1 MRHSSKLIF
10 KSFLLIL
17 FVAFLNSATAQTIR
31 GKVTDATTGEP
42 LVGATVTLEGTKF
55 VTIVNLD
62 GSYVFKNVPPG
73 KYEIKIKYS
82 GYEKPKEQDVEVKA
96 GEEVK
101 GLNFQLA
108 VESKELSSIVVT
120 SSKNG
125 ESDKYA
131 RSLERKSDVVQ
142 NILSTKAIEL
152 SPDVTVANS
161 LQRVS
166 GVTVQRSSSGEG
178 RYAIIRGM
186 DQRYNSTLVNGIKI
200 PSPDDKFR
208 YVPLDIF
215 PSDILER
222 LEVIKAL
229 TPNMEADAIGGVMNL
244 VMKSAAS
251 KKTFHV
257 FLATGENILFKEDR
271 PFATFDHKVINKKDP
286 AEINGNSY
294 IASDYDFPRANLDQ
308 QRQRDPI
315 NLQTGITFSN
325 RFFKKKLGFLV
336 AASYQNNYRGSD
348 AIFNVLDA
356 QPTYRRNLT
365 VNGVPGNNYDNNAKF
380 GDANI
385 RQYSTQNKRVA
396 INNKW
401 DYTFDKN
408 NKISLFNLFVRL
420 DEFQARYTVDT
431 NVATNPGQI
440 TYNTRSRWQI
450 QTIYN
455 STLQGD
461 HQVIPNF
468 KINWSGVYSFAK
480 QQIPDQA
487 DFNTTNV
494 AVNGVLQQQQN
505 LVKGMN
511 RIWTHNTDKDYAGYL
526 NFIYTPKIHQTNV
539 ELSVGGLYRHK
550 DRDNYYN
557 SYSLSANGAT
567 QNYTTI
573 YSAAYSFNPSGA
585 GAANLTTPNTYTLTE
600 EITAG
605 YGQFK
610 FMATPKLQILGG
622 ARIEYT
628 NQNYTTAAP
637 KTYNL
642 KDGRIW
648 YTDVLPSLHLKYD
661 INKKQSIRASY
672 FNSLVR
678 PGFFEITPYYLD
690 ATEDTYAA
698 QGNPT
703 LKHTTADNF
712 DLRYEL
718 FPGGSDQVLAGAFYK
733 TIHNPIETAFYNKLI
748 TGGNSGTSTAILTP
762 QNFGD
767 ATNYGFELVAT
778 KYFGKFGINA
788 NYTYTHSAI
797 TTDKN
802 YFYYDTTLSPARGNT
817 KVLSQ
822 TRPMQGQANHVAN
835 VSLLIKD
842 PKIGLDVQLAFVYTG
857 EKLALVSSYYE
868 LDTWQSPYSQ
878 LDFSFE
884 KKIVKHL
891 SLYGKVN
898 NLTNSK
904 TRFFIKQPYV
914 LENTLNR
921 IPGQDDPANSI
932 FVQRDIYKLSFLFG
946 LRFKL

>member
-1 MRHSSKLIF
+1 MHYFSKLILRSF
-10 KSFLLIL
+10 SIVLFLL
-17 FVAFLNSATAQTIR
+17 FTAAASAQTIR
-31 GKVTDATTGEP
+31 GKVTDAATGEP
-42 LVGATVTLEGTKF
+42 LVGATVTLEDTKF
-55 VTIVNLD
+55 ATVVNLD
-62 GSYVFKNVPPG
+62 GSYVFKNVPAG
-73 KYEIKIKYS
+73 KYDIKVKYV
-82 GYEKPKEQDVEVKA
+82 GYEKEEIKNVEVKA
-96 GEEVK
+96 GQDVK
-101 GLNFQLA
+101 GMDVKLKA
-108 VESKELSSIVVT
+108 ASKELTGVVMT
-120 SSKNG
+120 SSKNT

-142 NILSTKAIEL
+142 NLLSAKAIEL

-244 VMKSAAS
+244 VMKSAPA
-251 KKTFHV
+251 KQTFTV
-257 FLATGENILFKEDR
+257 FAATGENMLFNDR
-271 PFATFDHKVINKKDP
+271 PFATFDHSVISKKDP

-294 IASDYDFPRANLDQ
+294 IATDKDFPRANLDQ
-308 QRQRDPI
+308 HKKSNPL
-315 NLQTGITFSN
+315 NLQTGITYSN
-325 RFFKKKLGFLV
+325 RFLKKKLGFLI
-336 AASYQNNYRGSD
+336 AGSYQNNYRGSD
-348 AIFNVLDA
+348 AIFNVQDA

-365 VNGVPGNNYDNNAKF
+365 VNGVPGQNYDNNAKF

-385 RQYSTQNKRVA
+385 RQYSTQNTRIA

-401 DYTFDKN
+401 DYVFN
-408 NKISLFNLFVRL
+408 QSNKISLYNLYVRM

-450 QTIYN
+450 QSIYN

-461 HQVIPNF
+461 HSLRSNF
-468 KINWSGVYSFAK
+468 KINWSAVYSLAK
-480 QQIPDQA
+480 QQVPDQA

-511 RIWTHNTDKDYAGYL
+511 RIWSHNTDKDYAGYL
-526 NFIYTPKIHQTNV
+526 NFIYTPKIHETNV
-539 ELSVGGLYRHK
+539 EFSVGGLYRHK
-550 DRDNYYN
+550 NRDNYYN
-557 SYSLSANGAT
+557 SYSLSADGAT
-567 QNYTTI
+567 QNYTDI
-573 YSAAYSFNPSGA
+573 YHAAYSFNPSSA
-585 GAANLTTPNTYTLTE
+585 GAPNLTTPNTYTLKE

-610 FMATPKLQILGG
+610 FMASPKLQILGG

-628 NQNYTTAAP
+628 NVHYNTAAP

-661 INKKQSIRASY
+661 INKKQSMRLSY

-678 PGFFEITPYYLD
+678 PGYFEMTPYYLD
-690 ATEDTYAA
+690 ATEDQYAA

-718 FPGGSDQVLAGAFYK
+718 FPGGSDQVLAGVFYK
-733 TIHNPIETAFYNKLI
+733 NIHNPIETAFYNKLI

-802 YFYYDTTLSPARGNT
+802 YFYYDTTLVPARGNT

-835 VSLLIKD
+835 VSLLVKD

-857 EKLALVSSYYE
+857 ERIALVSSYYQ
-868 LDTWQSPYSQ
+868 LDTWQAPYSQ

-884 KKIVKHL
+884 KRIVKHL

-921 IPGQDDPANSI
+921 IPGQDDPMNSI

>member
-1 MRHSSKLIF
+1 MHHSAKLIL
-10 KSFLLIL
+10 KSFLFI
-17 FVAFLNSATAQTIR
+17 FCIAMINIVGAQTIR
-31 GKVTDATTGEP
+31 GKVTDAATGEP
-42 LVGATVTLEGTKF
+42 LVGASVSLEHTNYNTVA
-55 VTIVNLD
+55 NLD
-62 GSYVFKNVPPG
+62 GSFIFKNVPPG
-73 KYEIKIKYS
+73 KYEVKVKYS
-82 GYEKPKEQDVEVKA
+82 GYEKPGEKDVVMKA
-96 GEEVK
+96 GLDIK
-101 GLNFQLA
+101 GIDFQLVVA
-108 VESKELSSIVVT
+108 SKELTGVVVGSSRHT
-120 SSKNG
+120 

-131 RSLERKSDVVQ
+131 RSLERKSDVVK
-142 NILSTKAIEL
+142 NILSTRAIEL

-161 LQRVS
+161 LQRIS

-215 PSDILER
+215 PSDILDR

-229 TPNMEADAIGGVMNL
+229 TPSMEADAIGGVMNL
-244 VMKSAAS
+244 VMKTAAN
-251 KKTFHV
+251 KKTFQV
-257 FLATGENILFKEDR
+257 FAATGETMLFNDR
-271 PFATFDHKVINKKDP
+271 PFATFDHKVISKKDP
-286 AEINGNSY
+286 AAINGNTY
-294 IASDYDFPRANLDQ
+294 IAGDKDFPRANLDQ
-308 QRQRDPI
+308 HNKSNPL
-315 NLQTGITFSN
+315 NLQTGFTYSD
-325 RFFKKKLGFLV
+325 RFLKKKLGFLV
-336 AASYQNNYRGSD
+336 AGSYQNNYRGSD
-348 AIFNVLDA
+348 AIFNVQDA
-356 QPTYRRNLT
+356 QPTYRRNLA
-365 VNGVPGNNYDNNAKF
+365 VNGVAGQNFDNSAKF

-385 RQYSTQNKRVA
+385 RRYSTQNTRVA
-396 INNKW
+396 VNNKW
-401 DYTFDKN
+401 DYAFNKN
-408 NKISLFNLFVRL
+408 NRISLFNLFVRL

-450 QTIYN
+450 QSIYN

-461 HQVIPNF
+461 HDLKSNF
-468 KINWSGVYSFAK
+468 KINWSAVYSLAK

-494 AVNGVLQQQQN
+494 AVNGVLQQSQD
-505 LVKGMN
+505 LVKTMT

-526 NFIYTPKIHQTNV
+526 NFIYSPKIYQTTV
-539 ELSVGGLYRHK
+539 ELSMGGLFRHK
-550 DRDNYYN
+550 NRDNYYN
-557 SYSLSANGAT
+557 SYSLLATGAT
-567 QNYTTI
+567 QNYTGI
-573 YSAAYSFNPSGA
+573 YSASYAFNPAGA
-585 GAANLTTPNTYTLTE
+585 GSPNLNTPNTYKLTE
-600 EITAG
+600 EISAG
-605 YGQFK
+605 YAQFK
-610 FMATPKLQILGG
+610 LMATPKLQILGG
-622 ARIEYT
+622 ARIEHT
-628 NQNYTTAAP
+628 RQNYQTAAP
-637 KTYNL
+637 ETYNL
-642 KDGRIW
+642 KDGGIW

-661 INKKQSIRASY
+661 LDRKQSVRLSY

-690 ATEDTYAA
+690 ATEDQYAA

-762 QNFGD
+762 QNFGN

-778 KYFGKFGINA
+778 KYFGMFGINA

-797 TTDKN
+797 TTSKN
-802 YFYYDTTLSPARGNT
+802 YFYYDTTLVPARGNT

-822 TRPMQGQANHVAN
+822 TRPMQGQADHVAN
-835 VSLLIKD
+835 VSLLMKA

-921 IPGQDDPANSI
+921 IPGQDDPVNSI

>member
-1 MRHSSKLIF
+1 MHLPKPKF
-10 KSFLLIL
+10 KITSFLLLLVL
-17 FVAFLNSATAQTIR
+17 FSIATHAQTIR
-31 GKVTDATTGEP
+31 GKVIDATTGEA
-42 LVGATVTLEGTKF
+42 LVGATVSLENTIF
-55 VTIVNLD
+55 STIVNLD
-62 GSYVFKNVPPG
+62 GSYVFKNIPAG
-73 KYEIKIKYS
+73 NYEVKVKYS
-82 GYEKPKEQDVEVKA
+82 GYEKSKEIKVQVKA
-96 GEEVK
+96 GVAIK
-101 GLNFQLA
+101 GINFQLKTA
-108 VESKELSSIVVT
+108 SRDLIGVIVT
-120 SSKNG
+120 ATKNG
-125 ESDKYA
+125 ETDKGA
-131 RSLERKSDVVQ
+131 RSLEQRANFVQ

-229 TPNMEADAIGGVMNL
+229 TPSMEADAIGGVMNL
-244 VMKSAAS
+244 VMKSATN
-251 KKTFHV
+251 KKALHV
-257 FLATGENILFKEDR
+257 FLATGESVLFKSR
-271 PFATFDHKVINKKDP
+271 PFETFDHTVINKKDP
-286 AEINGNSY
+286 AQINGSDY
-294 IASDYDFPRANLDQ
+294 IATDKDFPRANLDQ
-308 QRQRDPI
+308 HKRIDPI
-315 NLQTGITFSN
+315 NLQAGITFSN
-325 RFFKKKLGFLV
+325 RFLDKKLGFLITG
-336 AASYQNNYRGSD
+336 SYQNTFRGSD
-348 AIFNVLDA
+348 QIFNEQAA
-356 QPTYRRNLT
+356 QSTYRRNLT
-365 VNGVPGNNYDNNAKF
+365 VNGIPGNNYDNSANF
-380 GDANI
+380 DDANI
-385 RQYSTQNKRVA
+385 RQYSTQNTRVA
-396 INNKW
+396 FNNKW
-401 DYTFDKN
+401 DYAFNKN
-408 NKISLFNLFVRL
+408 NRISLYNLFVRL
-420 DEFQARYTVDT
+420 DEYQARSTVDT
-431 NVATNPGQI
+431 NIATNPGQI
-440 TYNTRSRWQI
+440 TFNTKSRWQI
-450 QTIYN
+450 QSIYN

-461 HQVIPNF
+461 HQVKSNF
-468 KINWSGVYSFAK
+468 KINWSAVFSYAK

-487 DFNTTNV
+487 DYNTTNV
-494 AVNGVLQQQQN
+494 AVNGQLQQAQN
-505 LVKGMN
+505 LLKGMT

-526 NFIYTPKIHQTNV
+526 NFIYTPKIYNTAV

-550 DRDNYYN
+550 NRDNYYN
-557 SYSLSANGAT
+557 SYSLSANGST
-567 QNYTTI
+567 QNFTDI
-573 YSAAYSFNPSGA
+573 YNADYEFNPSGA
-585 GAANLTTPNTYTLTE
+585 GAPNLTTPNTYNLTE
-600 EITAG
+600 EISAG
-605 YGQFK
+605 YGQFRFRAAK
-610 FMATPKLQILGG
+610 KLQILGG
-622 ARIEYT
+622 VRVEHT
-628 NQNYTTAAP
+628 NQRYNTAAP

-642 KDGRIW
+642 KDGKIW
-648 YTDVLPSLHLKYD
+648 YTDFLPSLHLKYE
-661 INKKQSIRASY
+661 INHKQSIRVSY

-678 PGFFEITPYYLD
+678 PGFFEITPYYLESS
-690 ATEDTYAA
+690 TEDQYAA

-712 DLRYEL
+712 DFRYEL
-718 FPGGSDQVLAGAFYK
+718 FPGASDQILAGAFYK
-733 TIHNPIETAFYNKLI
+733 EIHNPIETSFYNKLI

-767 ATNYGFELVAT
+767 AKNYGFEFVVT
-778 KYFGKFGINA
+778 KYFGMFGINA

-802 YFYYDTTLSPARGNT
+802 YFYYDTTLNPARGNT
-817 KVLSQ
+817 KVLQQ

-835 VSLLIKD
+835 VSFLVKA
-842 PKIGLDVQLAFVYTG
+842 PKIGLDMQLAFVYTG
-857 EKLALVSSYYE
+857 EKLALVSSYYD

-904 TRFFIKQPYV
+904 TRYFIKQPYV

-921 IPGQDDPANSI
+921 IPGQDDPNNSI

>member
-1 MRHSSKLIF
+1 MSFSKKTTKYYIL
-10 KSFLLIL
+10 SFLIL
-17 FVAFLNSATAQTIR
+17 FINLSSVSQIIR
-31 GKVTDATTGEP
+31 GKVTDVNTGEP
-42 LVGATVTLEGTKF
+42 LVGATVSIDDTKF
-55 VTIVNLD
+55 STVVNLD
-62 GSYVFKNVPPG
+62 GSYVFKKLPAGV
-73 KYEIKIKYS
+73 YEIKVKYS
-82 GYEKPKEQDVEVKA
+82 GYENEKQKNIVVKEGQ
-96 GEEVK
+96 EVK
-101 GLNFQLA
+101 GINFQLKI
-108 VESKELSSIVVT
+108 ESKELNSITVSST
-120 SSKNG
+120 KNA
-125 ESDKYA
+125 ETDKYA
-131 RSLERKSDVVQ
+131 RSLERKADVVQ

-186 DQRYNSTLVNGIKI
+186 DQRYNSTLINGIKI

-244 VMKSAAS
+244 VMKSAAK
-251 KKTFHV
+251 KKTVQV
-257 FLATGENILFKEDR
+257 FVATGENILFKDR
-271 PFATFDHKVINKKDP
+271 PFATFDHKAINKKDP
-286 AEINGNSY
+286 AQINGNSY
-294 IASDYDFPRANLDQ
+294 IATDKDFPRGNLAQ
-308 QRQRDPI
+308 HKQTDPI
-315 NLQTGITFSN
+315 NFQAGITFGN
-325 RFFKKKLGFLV
+325 RFFKKKLGFLF
-336 AASYQNNYRGSD
+336 AASFQNNYRGSD
-348 AIFNVLDA
+348 AIFNVQDA

-401 DYTFDKN
+401 DYSFNKH
-408 NKISLFNLFVRL
+408 NKISLFNLFVKL
-420 DEFQARYTVDT
+420 DELQARYTVDT
-431 NVATNPGQI
+431 NVSTNPGQI

-450 QTIYN
+450 QSIYN
-455 STLQGD
+455 STLQGE
-461 HQVIPNF
+461 HEVS
-468 KINWSGVYSFAK
+468 KRLKLNWSAVYSIAK

-494 AVNGVLQQQQN
+494 AVNGILQQSQN

-511 RIWTHNTDKDYAGYL
+511 RVWTHNTDKDYAGYL
-526 NFIYTPKIHQTNV
+526 NFIYTPKIFDTKV
-539 ELSVGGLYRHK
+539 EFSAGGLYRHK
-550 DRDNYYN
+550 NRDNYYN
-557 SYSLSANGAT
+557 SYSLSASGTT
-567 QNYTTI
+567 QNYTNI
-573 YSAAYSFNPSGA
+573 YAADYKFNPSGA
-585 GAANLTTPNTYTLTE
+585 GAANLNTPNTYSLTE

-610 FMATPKLQILGG
+610 FMITKKLQILGG
-622 ARIEYT
+622 ARVEYT

-648 YTDVLPSLHLKYD
+648 YTDILPSLHFKYEV
-661 INKKQSIRASY
+661 NKKQSIRASY

-690 ATEDTYAA
+690 ATEDQYAA

-712 DLRYEL
+712 DVRYEL
-718 FPGGSDQVLAGAFYK
+718 FPNGADQILAGAFYK
-733 TIHNPIETAFYNKLI
+733 IIHNPIETAFYNKLI

-762 QNFGD
+762 QNFGN
-767 ATNYGFELVAT
+767 ANNYGFEFVAT

-802 YFYYDTTLSPARGNT
+802 YFYYDTTLNPSRGNT
-817 KVLSQ
+817 KILQQ

-868 LDTWQSPYSQ
+868 LDTWQAPYSQ

-884 KKIVKHL
+884 KKIMKHL
-891 SLYGKVN
+891 ALYGKVN
-898 NLTNSK
+898 NLTNST
-904 TRFFIKQPYV
+904 TRFFIKQPYI

-921 IPGQDDPANSI
+921 IPGQDDVTNSI
-932 FVQRDIYKLSFLFG
+932 FVQRDIYKISFLFG

>member
-1 MRHSSKLIF
+1 MHTFTKLIF
-10 KSFLLIL
+10 RNYLLIL
-17 FVAFLNSATAQTIR
+17 FLFIFNAASAQTIK
-31 GKVTDATTGEP
+31 GKVTDAATGEP
-42 LVGATVTLEGTKF
+42 LVGATVSLADTKF
-55 VTIVNLD
+55 ATIVNLD
-62 GSYVFKNVPPG
+62 GSYVLKNIPAG
-73 KYEIKIKYS
+73 KYEIKVKYS
-82 GYEKPKEQDVEVKA
+82 GYEKEKIKDVQVKA
-96 GEEVK
+96 GQEIK
-101 GLNFQLA
+101 GIDFQLKN
-108 VESKELSSIVVT
+108 ESKELSGVIVA

-125 ESDKYA
+125 ETDKYA
-131 RSLERKSDVVQ
+131 RSLERRSDVVQ
-142 NILSTKAIEL
+142 NILSAKAIEL

-229 TPNMEADAIGGVMNL
+229 TPSMEADAIGGVMNL
-244 VMKSAAS
+244 VMKTAPD
-251 KKTFHV
+251 KRTFHV
-257 FLATGENILFKEDR
+257 FAAAGENVLFIDR
-271 PFATFDHKVINKKDP
+271 SFATFDHSVINKKDP
-286 AEINGNSY
+286 AEINGNNY
-294 IASDYDFPRANLDQ
+294 IATDKDFARANLDQ
-308 QRQRDPI
+308 HKKTNPI
-315 NLQTGITFSN
+315 NLQTGITFSD
-325 RFFKKKLGFLV
+325 RFLNKKLGFLI
-336 AASYQNNYRGSD
+336 AGSYQNNYRGSD
-348 AIFNVLDA
+348 AIFNVIDA

-365 VNGVPGNNYDNNAKF
+365 VNGMTGQNYDNNAKF

-385 RQYSTQNKRVA
+385 RQYSTQNERIA

-401 DYTFDKN
+401 DYIINKS
-408 NKISLFNLFVRL
+408 NKISLFNLYVRL

-450 QTIYN
+450 QSIYN
-455 STLQGD
+455 STLQGQ
-461 HQVIPNF
+461 HNIKSNLKF
-468 KINWSGVYSFAK
+468 NWSAVYSLAK
-480 QQIPDQA
+480 QQVPDQA

-505 LVKGMN
+505 LLKGMN

-526 NFIYTPKIHQTNV
+526 NFIYTPTIHQTNV

-550 DRDNYYN
+550 NRDNYYN

-567 QNYTTI
+567 QNYTDI
-573 YSAAYSFNPSGA
+573 YNAAYSFNPSGA
-585 GAANLTTPNTYTLTE
+585 GAPNLNTPNTYGLRE

-610 FMATPKLQILGG
+610 FMATHQLQILGG

-648 YTDVLPSLHLKYD
+648 YTDVLPSLHLKYE
-661 INKKQSIRASY
+661 ITKKQSIRASY

-678 PGFFEITPYYLD
+678 PGFFEITPYYLE
-690 ATEDTYAA
+690 ATEDQYAA

-733 TIHNPIETAFYNKLI
+733 TIHNPIETAFYTKLI

-802 YFYYDTTLSPARGNT
+802 YFYYDTTLVPARGNT

-835 VSLLIKD
+835 ISLLVKD
-842 PKIGLDVQLAFVYTG
+842 PKIGLDVQIAFVYTG
-857 EKLALVSSYYE
+857 EKLALVSSYYQ

-884 KKIVKHL
+884 KKIIKHF
-891 SLYGKVN
+891 SLYGKMN
-898 NLTNSK
+898 NISNSK

-921 IPGQDDPANSI
+921 IPGQDDPMNSI
-932 FVQRDIYKLSFLFG
+932 FVQRDIYKLSYLLG

>member
-1 MRHSSKLIF
+1 MPQSAKLIF
-10 KSFLLIL
+10 NNFLLIL
-17 FVAFLNSATAQTIR
+17 CIAFVNIANAQTIR
-31 GKVTDATTGEP
+31 GKVTDAATGEP
-42 LVGATVTLEGTKF
+42 LVGASVSLEHTKF
-55 VTIVNLD
+55 NTVANLD
-62 GSYVFKNVPPG
+62 GSYVFKNVPAG
-73 KYEIKIKYS
+73 KYEVKVKYT
-82 GYEKPKEQDVEVKA
+82 GYEKAKEQDVVIKDGQEI
-96 GEEVK
+96 K
-101 GLNFQLA
+101 GIDFQLTID
-108 VESKELSSIVVT
+108 SKELTAVIVGSSRHT
-120 SSKNG
+120 
-125 ESDKYA
+125 ESDNYA
-131 RSLERKSDVVQ
+131 RSLERKSDIVQ

-244 VMKSAAS
+244 VMKTAGS
-251 KKTFHV
+251 KKTFQL
-257 FLATGENILFKEDR
+257 FAATGETMLFNDR
-271 PFATFDHKVINKKDP
+271 PFATFDHSVISKKDP
-286 AEINGNSY
+286 AAINGNSY
-294 IASDYDFPRANLDQ
+294 IATANDFPRANLDLHKKNN
-308 QRQRDPI
+308 PL
-315 NLQTGITFSN
+315 NLQTGLTFSD
-325 RFFKKKLGFLV
+325 RFFNKKLGFLI
-336 AASYQNNYRGSD
+336 AGSYQNNYRGSD
-348 AIFNVLDA
+348 AIFNVQDA

-365 VNGVPGNNYDNNAKF
+365 VNGVPGQNYDNNAKF

-385 RQYSTQNKRVA
+385 RQYSTQNTRIAV
-396 INNKW
+396 NNKW
-401 DYTFDKN
+401 DYAFNKN

-420 DEFQARYTVDT
+420 DELQARYTVDT

-450 QTIYN
+450 QNIYN

-461 HQVIPNF
+461 HNLRPNF
-468 KINWSGVYSFAK
+468 KINWSAVYSFAK

-494 AVNGVLQQQQN
+494 AVNGVLQQPQN
-505 LVKGMN
+505 LVKTMS
-511 RIWTHNTDKDYAGYL
+511 RIWTHNSDKDYAGYL
-526 NFIYTPKIHQTNV
+526 NFIYTPKIYQTNV
-539 ELSVGGLYRHK
+539 ELSVGGLFRHK

-557 SYSLSANGAT
+557 SYSLQATGAT
-567 QNYTTI
+567 QNYTDI
-573 YSAAYSFNPSGA
+573 YSAAYSFNPAGA
-585 GAANLTTPNTYTLTE
+585 GAPNLNTPNTYTLTE
-600 EITAG
+600 EISAG
-605 YGQFK
+605 YAQFK
-610 FMATPKLQILGG
+610 LMATPKLQILGG
-622 ARIEYT
+622 ARIEHT
-628 NQNYTTAAP
+628 RQDFTTAAP
-637 KTYNL
+637 ETYNL
-642 KDGRIW
+642 KDGGIW

-661 INKKQSIRASY
+661 LDRKQSIRLSY

-690 ATEDTYAA
+690 ATEDQYAA

-718 FPGGSDQVLAGAFYK
+718 FPGGSDQLLAGAFYK

-762 QNFGD
+762 QNFGN

-778 KYFGKFGINA
+778 KYFGMFGINA

-797 TTDKN
+797 TTSKN
-802 YFYYDTTLSPARGNT
+802 YFYYDTTLAPARGNT
-817 KVLSQ
+817 KILSQ

-835 VSLLIKD
+835 VSLLVKA

-898 NLTNSK
+898 NITNSK

>member
-1 MRHSSKLIF
+1 MPITKLIV
-10 KSFLLIL
+10 KSIL
-17 FVAFLNSATAQTIR
+17 SIFFIAIFNMASSAQTIK
-31 GKVTDATTGEP
+31 GKVTDAATGEP
-42 LVGATVTLEGTKF
+42 LVGATVKLEDTKF
-55 VTIVNLD
+55 ATIVNLD
-62 GSYVFKNVPPG
+62 GSFTFKNIPAGNYKVKVKFTG
-73 KYEIKIKYS
+73 YAESNEIKITL
-82 GYEKPKEQDVEVKA
+82 KP

-101 GLNFQLA
+101 AIDFRLKT
-108 VESKELSSIVVT
+108 ESKELSSVVVSAGRNAVT
-120 SSKNG
+120 DDG
-125 ESDKYA
+125 A
-131 RSLERKSDVVQ
+131 RGLEQRAEVVQ
-142 NILSTKAIEL
+142 NILSQKAIEI

-166 GVTVQRSSSGEG
+166 GVSIQRSSSGEG

-229 TPNMEADAIGGVMNL
+229 TPSMEADAIGGVMNL
-244 VMKSAAS
+244 VMKSAPS
-251 KKTFHV
+251 KKTLKLFI
-257 FLATGENILFKEDR
+257 AAGENILFNDR
-271 PFATFDHKVINKKDP
+271 PFATFNHSVINKKDP
-286 AEINGNSY
+286 AAINGNTY
-294 IASDYDFPRANLDQ
+294 IATDKDFPRENLDQ
-308 QRQRDPI
+308 HQKSNPI
-315 NLQTGITFSN
+315 NLQAGFTFGN
-325 RFFKKKLGFLV
+325 RFFNKKLGFLF
-336 AASYQNNYRGSD
+336 AASFQNNFRGSNS
-348 AIFNVLDA
+348 IFNVIDA

-365 VNGVPGNNYDNNAKF
+365 VNGVLGNNYNNSAKF

-385 RQYSTQNKRVA
+385 REYSTQNKRIA

-401 DYTFDKN
+401 DYRFNDK
-408 NKISLFNLFVRL
+408 NKISLFNLFVRM
-420 DEFQARYTVDT
+420 DEYQARYTVDT

-440 TYNTRSRWQI
+440 TFNTRSRWQI
-450 QTIYN
+450 QSIYN

-461 HQVIPNF
+461 HQLKSYL
-468 KINWSGVYSFAK
+468 KINWSAVYSFAK

-494 AVNGVLQQQQN
+494 AVNGILQQPQN
-505 LVKGMN
+505 YVKGMS
-511 RIWTHNTDKDYAGYL
+511 RIWTNNTDKDFAGYL
-526 NFIYTPKIHQTNV
+526 NFIYAPKIFDKKT
-539 ELSVGGLYRHK
+539 ELSIGGLYRHK
-550 DRDNYYN
+550 NRDNYYN
-557 SYSLSANGAT
+557 TYSLSGNGST
-567 QNYTTI
+567 QNYTDI
-573 YSAAYSFNPSGA
+573 YKANYSFNPAGA

-605 YGQFK
+605 YAQFK
-610 FMATPKLQILGG
+610 IMATSKLQVLGG
-622 ARIEYT
+622 VRIEYT
-628 NQNYTTAAP
+628 NQHYNTAAP
-637 KTYNL
+637 ETYNL
-642 KDGRIW
+642 KYGRIW
-648 YTDVLPSLHLKYD
+648 YTDVLPSLHLKYE
-661 INKKQSIRASY
+661 INKKQNIRLSY

-690 ATEDTYAA
+690 ATEDQYAA

-718 FPGGSDQVLAGAFYK
+718 FPGGADQVLAGVFYK
-733 TIHNPIETAFYNKLI
+733 KIDNPIETSFYNKLI

-762 QNFGD
+762 QNFGN

-797 TTDKN
+797 TTNKN
-802 YFYYDTTLSPARGNT
+802 YLFYDTTLNPNRGNT
-817 KVLSQ
+817 KVIDQ
-822 TRPMQGQANHVAN
+822 TRPMQGQANHIAN
-835 VSLLIKD
+835 VSLLVKD

-857 EKLALVSSYYE
+857 EKLAQVSSYYE

-884 KKIVKHL
+884 KRIIKHL
-891 SLYGKVN
+891 TFYGKIN

-904 TRFFIKQPYV
+904 TRFFVKQPYV

-921 IPGQDDPANSI
+921 IPGQDDPENSI
-932 FVQRDIYKLSFLFG
+932 FVQRDVYKLSFLAG